1 MPSRHSAQP
10 LAVMALVLV
19 GCVTGFVHTPAS
31 RSWSSNGNSPSSPG
45 AGRSSLHSAATAL
58 DLKPAVDIYVKFPE
72 QAPVSPATLGLTEG
86 LYNSGRVELSVTGK
100 APNSKYSF

>member
-1 MPSRHSAQP
+1 MPSRHSSQP

-19 GCVTGFVHTPAS
+19 GCATGFVHPPAS
-31 RSWSSNGNSPSSPG
+31 RPWSSNGG

-72 QAPVSPATLGLTEG
+72 QIPVPPATLGLTEG

-100 APNSKYSF
+100 APNSKY